1 MFKVYGDGAQN
12 VLGEKVSYV
21 DYILFE
27 ELDLAVTSNPKNLD
41 TVPLLKGFY
50 SRFQQRPN
58 LKVGPRSLS
67 LLSPFQFQEYLAQR
81 TAEKPKFHG
90 NLLI

>member
-58 LKVGPRSLS
+58 LKVGPGLS
-67 LLSPFQFQEYLAQR
+67 LFYPRFNFRNISPRGQPRSPNSTE
-81 TAEKPKFHG
+81 TC
-90 NLLI
+90 